1 MTQLLRDKALTLRW
15 TLGILAFFLVAVPS
29 WAEHDYGYA
38 PAAYPEESSYSFA
51 RVVEGSSTI
60 LTVDGEREEFG
71 YNQPILVGDTLWVPE
86 GSRLEAVLA
95 DRNLLRVEGDAEILF
110 QSIAYSSETQDTE
123 TGLRVTRGEL
133 QLVVPRD
140 ALGEA
145 LPRIDTPDASIY
157 VHREGSF
164 RITVSPR
171 GYTELVVREGLA
183 ELVADRGSLLV
194 HAGEAGRAEGYR
206 DDLDLLAAGYRDG
219 LERWGDRLSAEAA
232 RAEIPYVDRSLRYA
246 AAPLASHG
254 GWVEVGGSWG
264 WRPRVEVAWQPYS
277 RGYWRHTPVGYTWV
291 SHDPWGYVT
300 HHYGSWDY
308 HSAHGW
314 LWYPGRVWAPA
325 RVHWYWGPSYVGWCP
340 SGYYARHYGHRYG
353 HGLRFGIYGWAGGG
367 WGHFSHWSFTLTA
380 SFGHHHGHR
389 GYRDG
394 HYAYYSGVQ
403 LARQKP
409 HLDRGVITTHVG
421 YRGEG
426 TQVYAQ
432 LRQQAEQ
439 QGRLPDVTGFVGR
452 QPLDEQVAEAVVRD
466 KPLSNVRGDRAAA
479 VWQAG
484 WDPDAVRQVAAA
496 KPRPGASNGAA
507 ADGSTRLERMPGAS
521 DGKRPAVRTDTGARA
536 ERLGEVDGKKP
547 AVRTDTGARD
557 DRRGY
562 AERGELTRRPTTRP
576 ERGDAD
582 RGELTRRPT
591 TRPERGDA
599 DRGELTR
606 RPTTRPERGD
616 VERRPTT
623 RPDRGEITRRPTTRP
638 ERGDADRGELTR
650 RPTTRPERGD
660 ADRGELTRRPTTRP
674 ERGDVDRRPTT
685 RPDRG
690 ELQRRPTTR
699 PERGSADRQP
709 TRRPE
714 RGSVDR
720 QPTRRPERGTVDR
733 RPAPRPTPRAPSTA
747 RPNRGERSSSP
758 RASSPPTRS
767 RPAPRASSPSPS
779 RSRSAGSASRGGSSR
794 SRGSASSPSRSSS
807 SRGKASSSSRSSSSR
822 GKASSSRSRSSSR
835 GKASSSSRSSS
846 SRGKAS
852 SSRSRGGGG
861 GKSRGGGGK
870 SRGGGN

>member
-1 MTQLLRDKALTLRW
+1 
-15 TLGILAFFLVAVPS
+15 VAVPS

-521 DGKRPAVRTDTGARA
+521 DGKRPAVRTDTGAR
-536 ERLGEVDGKKP
+536 
-547 AVRTDTGARD
+547 D

-562 AERGELTRRPTTRP
+562 AERGEL
-576 ERGDAD
+576 
-582 RGELTRRPT
+582 
-591 TRPERGDA
+591 
-599 DRGELTR
+599 
-606 RPTTRPERGD
+606 
-616 VERRPTT
+616 
-623 RPDRGEITRRPTTRP
+623 TRRPTTRP